1 MSFAGLSPQELL
13 HKFCSVYTQ
22 FVKTLGS
29 VFPEC
34 DATAK
39 IIQGA
44 EDLCSAPQEIQ
55 EACAK
60 DWNTCMKKVWNGC
73 TYYQHVKARNGDIFR
88 NADDLNFVRDTVLWP
103 KWTDPDFNDDSKNA
117 LWMYI
122 DQLNKHA
129 RVYFLIPRH
138 LFDKLSGLITKFIDI
153 DAQGNIRPAPGLNFA
168 TMRDDFM
175 QAMGG
180 ETALSEQDV
189 REMATTMGDLFKE
202 FMGENN
208 ERLPDILKMVGL
220 TGVDPTMVSM
230 LASQA
235 TMLMSGMGAPGG
247 AENAASML
255 SMIPPELMTQL
266 MSTMMP
272 GLPQQSGHSIP
283 SFPSLAQAPR
293 KQ

>member
-1 MSFAGLSPQELL
+1 MCPAREKMAFAGLSPQEMLL
-13 HKFCSVYTQ
+13 KFCSVYTQ

-34 DATAK
+34 DATAAV
-39 IIQGA
+39 IQGA

-55 EACAK
+55 EACAA
-60 DWNTCMKKVWNGC
+60 DWNACMKKVWNGR

-153 DAQGNIRPAPGLNFA
+153 DAQGNIKPTAGFNIS
-168 TMRDDFM
+168 TIRDDLI

-180 ETALSEQDV
+180 DAALSEQEIKDMV
-189 REMATTMGDLFKE
+189 ATMGDLFKE
-202 FMGENN
+202 IMGDNN
-208 ERLPDILKMVGL
+208 ERLPEMLKMVGL
-220 TGVDPTMVSM
+220 TGVDPAM
-230 LASQA
+230 ASLLVNQA
-235 TMLMSGMGAPGG
+235 TMFMSGMGAPGS
-247 AENAASML
+247 ADNAANML
-255 SMIPPELMTQL
+255 SMIPADLMTQFMGQML
-266 MSTMMP
+266 T
-272 GLPQQSGHSIP
+272 GGQG
-283 SFPSLAQAPR
+283 AKGA
-293 KQ
+293 

>member
-1 MSFAGLSPQELL
+1 MAFAGLNPQELL

-39 IIQGA
+39 VIQGA

-55 EACAK
+55 EACAA
-60 DWNTCMKKVWNGC
+60 DWNVCMKKVWSGR

-129 RVYFLIPRH
+129 RMYFLIPRH
-138 LFDKLSGLITKFIDI
+138 LFDKLSGLITKFIDM
-153 DAQGNIRPAPGLNFA
+153 DPQGNVHMAPGFNLA
-168 TMRDDFM
+168 TVRDDLM

-180 ETALSEQDV
+180 DAGLSDQDIKDMV
-189 REMATTMGDLFKE
+189 ATMGELFKE
-202 FMGENN
+202 ILGDNN
-208 ERLPDILKMVGL
+208 EKLPDILKMVGL
-220 TGVDPTMVSM
+220 TNVDPNMVSA
-230 LASQA
+230 LASHA
-235 TMLMSGMGAPGG
+235 TTLMGMGGAPGS
-247 AENAASML
+247 ADSAASML
-255 SMIPPELMTQL
+255 SMIPADLMSQL
-266 MSTMMP
+266 MGQMLAPPAAAPAPALTNP
-272 GLPQQSGHSIP
+272 G
-283 SFPSLAQAPR
+283 R
-293 KQ
+293 R

>member
-1 MSFAGLSPQELL
+1 VAANVSGQIKMAFVGLSPEEML

-34 DATAK
+34 DATAAV
-39 IIQGA
+39 IQGA

-55 EACAK
+55 EACAA
-60 DWNTCMKKVWNGC
+60 DWNACMKKVWNGR

-103 KWTDPDFNDDSKNA
+103 KWTDADFNDDSKNA

-138 LFDKLSGLITKFIDI
+138 LFDKLSGLITKFVDI
-153 DAQGNIRPAPGLNFA
+153 DAQGNMKPTAGFNFS
-168 TMRDDFM
+168 TVRDDLI

-180 ETALSEQDV
+180 EAALTEQEIKD
-189 REMATTMGDLFKE
+189 MAATMGDLFKE
-202 FMGENN
+202 IMGDNN
-208 ERLPDILKMVGL
+208 ERLPEVLKMVGL
-220 TGVDPTMVSM
+220 TGVDPTM
-230 LASQA
+230 ASLLVNQA
-235 TMLMSGMGAPGG
+235 TMLMSGMGAPGS
-247 AENAASML
+247 ADNAASML
-255 SMIPPELMTQL
+255 SMIPSELMTQL
-266 MSTMMP
+266 MGQMIT
-272 GLPQQSGHSIP
+272 GPQQ
-283 SFPSLAQAPR
+283 APAPAR
-293 KQ
+293 RN